1 MADAFEAHNS
11 GLDSPARNAAAVT
24 PGATALDNVTR
35 ALFIGGAGDVT
46 VTMKGGGSVTFA
58 AGDGAILP
66 IVVTHVTAATATGIV
81 ALW

>member
-1 MADAFEAHNS
+1 MADAFEGHSS

-24 PGATALDNVTR
+24 PSATAL
-35 ALFIGGAGDVT
+35 A
-46 VTMKGGGSVTFA
+46 
-58 AGDGAILP
+58 